1 MKQQEQD
8 FDMWQ
13 FAAALFLITIIFII
27 TSLINS

>member
-13 FAAALFLITIIFII
+13 FAAAILLMAIIFII

>member
-13 FAAALFLITIIFII
+13 FATALLLITIIFIV